1 MTAEKGFLLVIVLL
15 LLTLA
20 GLLAIMHAKSLRQRL
35 KGLNLGGII
44 PKFAI
49 GRQDDVEPVIVAPVS
64 EPGTGHEE
72 EDEKQAE
79 FNRLQAQI
87 TERKKVALDT
97 DVSYHLWDFYRSH
110 FRPMEPQSE
119 YVEDGTWYQ
128 VKILQTSSINGLNR
142 FEFELRGEKYVF
154 TEDEERQGWRDK
166 TKIFSLCLYNSDNR
180 CLIEIPIKMR
190 VDKMGRNYAVLSG
203 GPEAFLPGDWI
214 NDFINVKL
222 KHQHIRN
229 REIREQK
236 QRALQQEIE
245 EMKDRFGIED

>member
-1 MTAEKGFLLVIVLL
+1 MTGETGFLLVVLVLL
-15 LLTLA
+15 LALA
-20 GLLAIMHAKSLRQRL
+20 GVVGIMYAQPFLEGVKRLNLRQRL
-35 KGLNLGGII
+35 RSLPFGQQTEAEIENVSGPG
-44 PKFAI
+44 
-49 GRQDDVEPVIVAPVS
+49 DD
-64 EPGTGHEE
+64 EE
-72 EDEKQAE
+72 EREEESQVE
-79 FNRLQAQI
+79 FDRLQTQI

-97 DVSYHLWDFYRSH
+97 DISYHLWDFYRNH

-166 TKIFSLCLYNSDNR
+166 TKIFSLCLYDSDNR

-236 QRALQQEIE
+236 RRALQQEIE